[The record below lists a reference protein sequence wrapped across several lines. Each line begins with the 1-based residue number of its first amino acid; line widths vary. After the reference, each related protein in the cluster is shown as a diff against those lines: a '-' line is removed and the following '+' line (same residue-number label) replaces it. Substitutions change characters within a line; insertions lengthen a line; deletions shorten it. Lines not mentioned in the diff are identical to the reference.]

1 MRRFATV
8 GLLASALMA
17 GGVATAPAAF
27 AQATMPPTMDIV
39 GVVVGDISSSY
50 TYPLSA
56 PAPGGVA
63 PGMTIRITGAAMTG
77 ATGDYAVSQQ
87 LTYGYVPD
95 NTRCSG
101 SGTTTETVPAASLVS
116 KTYTLPAAINAVT
129 PQTDGYFCVQ
139 RFASGLGT
147 VNSGTIYRSNP
158 YFIPIGV
165 ASNAV
170 ANPPLIVP
178 PGGRDFV
185 QPSETFPLIF
195 PVVNP
200 PGGLQPGENVVSR
213 GFQFGNAR
221 TVGGTCT
228 LDGSQGLQSNTQ
240 VQRYDFSTGLQSG
253 YLCIRQTVQTNFLP
267 PRKFSA
273 YRYIKVQRPV
283 TVQPDPDNP
292 QAPNVTIVEVRPNLP
307 DLTKPDGAQSEGKV
321 GEAYRLTATVSGSVA
336 NNNLLERS
344 VYTGYSP
351 NNTACANATRNEQA
365 GANTQP
371 IVEEGTFEAG
381 REGQFFC
388 TFQSVNVSGTVYYS
402 NVLYQEI
409 VAADAAPVATGPV
422 VGAPPTAGAGNDA
435 PPTFDN
441 TAPPAEAGSV
451 AEGKTAGPRLLAGD
465 IVELQSPATAATAGD
480 ATVRLRTKASA
491 KRGGK
496 ARVRVT
502 VQPTNSAGTVDF
514 YLTTARKSA
523 RVIRALGSV
532 DVNGAGV
539 ATQRVTI
546 PKKGTKRGKRYYL
559 VAEYTSPQG
568 DVTQVVRKIRL
579 R

>member
-1 MRRFATV
+1 MRRFTTV
-8 GLLASALMA
+8 GLLAGALMA
-17 GGVATAPAAF
+17 GGVATAPASF
-27 AQATMPPTMDIV
+27 ANATMPPTMTLV
-39 GVVVGDISSSY
+39 GVVPGDIFTGY

-77 ATGDYAVSQQ
+77 ATGDYAVSQE
-87 LTYGYVPD
+87 LVYGYVPD

-101 SGTTTETVPAASLVS
+101 SGTNRETVPAASPVAQ
-116 KTYTLPAAINAVT
+116 TYRLPTSINGVA
-129 PQTDGYFCVQ
+129 PQTGGYFCAQ

-147 VNSGTIYRSNP
+147 VNQGVTYRSDP

-178 PGGRDFV
+178 PGGRDYV

-195 PVVNP
+195 PLASG
-200 PGGLQPGENVVSR
+200 PGGLQPGESVVSR
-213 GFQFGNAR
+213 GFEFGNAR

-228 LDGSQGLQSNTQ
+228 LDGSQGLQANAQ
-240 VQRYDFSTGLQSG
+240 AQRYNFSTGLQSG
-253 YLCIRQTVQTNFLP
+253 YLCVRQTVQTNFLP
-267 PRKFSA
+267 PRKYSA

-283 TVQPDPDNP
+283 SVETNPDNP

-307 DLTKPDGAQSEGKV
+307 ELTTPDGSQSEGRV
-321 GEAYRLTATVSGSVA
+321 GEAYRLTATVSGSVV

-344 VYTGYSP
+344 VYTGYSS
-351 NNTACANATRNEQA
+351 NNTSCANATRNEQA
-365 GANTQP
+365 NANTQP

-388 TFQSVNVSGTVYYS
+388 TFQSVNVAGTVHYS

-409 VAADAAPVATGPV
+409 VAAGAAPAPTGPV
-422 VGAPPTAGAGNDA
+422 VGVPPTAGTGNNA

-441 TAPPAEAGSV
+441 TTPPAEAGAV
-451 AEGKTAGPRLLAGD
+451 ADGKTAGPRLLVGD

-496 ARVRVT
+496 TRVRVT

-514 YLTTARKSA
+514 YLTTPRKSA
-523 RVIRALGSV
+523 RVIGALGSV
-532 DVNGAGV
+532 DVNSSGV
-539 ATQRVTI
+539 AAQRVTV
-546 PKKGTKRGKRYYL
+546 PKTGTKKGKRYYL